1 MSAMHLFH
9 KRPIS
14 YAMSTRARMGESLV
28 LFNEKGLEYSHVL
41 VTQRIQN
48 EFKYLIL
55 IALYLSFQLF
65 IIFSY
70 NYREHTYLYTIRCLK
85 YVCFYIVLFYSMNFI
100 GIN

>member
-1 MSAMHLFH
+1 MHLFH

-28 LFNEKGLEYSHVL
+28 LFNEKRLEYSHVL

-70 NYREHTYLYTIRCLK
+70 NYREHTYLYTIRC
-85 YVCFYIVLFYSMNFI
+85 
-100 GIN
+100 